1 MNRKNRKK
9 VFFIEDDLFIREI
22 EKKQD
27 HLKAYRLRHKVYCEF
42 LHWVE
47 PSPDELEIDRYDF
60 FSTSMGVFETGG
72 DLLGVIRIIPS
83 DSLFMLEKEFLPL
96 VSADHRIRK
105 ECDTA
110 EITRLTTLVP
120 HHLTIIK
127 QHRVSMLLYKGVY
140 HWSLLNGVRYLY
152 FVVEMRFLRV
162 LNRVGF
168 PCVPIGPVTT
178 LGEGVQTIAIIL
190 DWEVFRLEASLS
202 QPTFFKWISNRPQ
215 SNQRREP
222 LLRPEHD
229 SELLASPLR

>member
-47 PSPDELEIDRYDF
+47 SSPDGLEIDRYDI
-60 FSTSMGVFETGG
+60 FSTSLGVFTQRE
-72 DLLGVIRIIPS
+72 DLLGVIRMIPS
-83 DSLFMLEKEFLPL
+83 CQHFMLEKEFRNL
-96 VSADHRIRK
+96 VSPKHHIRK
-105 ECDTA
+105 APDTA

-120 HHLTIIK
+120 LHLKVAK
-127 QHRVSMLLYKGVY
+127 QQKVSMLLYKGVY

-152 FVVEMRFLRV
+152 FVVETRFLRV

-190 DWEVFRLEASLS
+190 DREVFRLEASLS

>member
-1 MNRKNRKK
+1 MNWEKEGF
-9 VFFIEDDLFIREI
+9 VEDDLSVREI
-22 EKKQD
+22 VEKKD
-27 HLKAYRLRHKVYCEF
+27 YLRAYHLRHKVYCDN
-42 LHWVE
+42 LQWVE
-47 PSPDELEIDRYDF
+47 SSPDKLEIDRYDF
-60 FSTSMGVFETGG
+60 FSTSLGVFETGG

-120 HHLTIIK
+120 HHLAVIK

-152 FVVEMRFLRV
+152 FVVETRFLRV

-178 LGEGVQTIAIIL
+178 LGRGVQTIAVIL
-190 DWEVFRLEASLS
+190 DWEAFRLEASLS
-202 QPTFFKWISNRPQ
+202 QPHFFQWISNRPQ
-215 SNQRREP
+215 VNQKREP
-222 LLRPEHD
+222 LLQPEHD
-229 SELLASPLR
+229 SVLLASSSR